1 MSQSLHLTRPCVRK
15 NAGGEAGF
23 TLMEVMVA
31 LVVLTIGLMSIAVLM
46 ATVYKQA
53 VRSRY
58 ASLAAMLASEK
69 LEDLCSFGQND
80 MRAHLAGGTLTS
92 NPTTAATVDAPVSA
106 SWNTTSYVTV
116 TYYDTVTLSNT
127 GGAAGGSTTGAMN
140 ESFEILDS
148 STPPKTYYV
157 TQTFTPDG
165 ILHWYSTTPFTG
177 VDGLPHYYPSYPS
190 TTAPTGETYLRT
202 WQIQSNTPVAGLT
215 TITVLVSLID
225 TTMNPPVSFQMST
238 VRP

>member
-1 MSQSLHLTRPCVRK
+1 MSQSQQRTRARAGK

-31 LVVLTIGLMSIAVLM
+31 LVVLTIGLMSIALLM

-58 ASLAAMLASEK
+58 ASVASMLASEK
-69 LEDLCSFGQND
+69 LEDLSSFGASD
-80 MRAHLAGGTLTS
+80 PRAHLAGGVLTS
-92 NPTTAATVDAPVSA
+92 AIGSVGAPVSA
-106 SWNTTSYVTV
+106 SWNSSTVTV
-116 TYYDTVTLSNT
+116 DYYDTVTISNT
-127 GGAAGGSTTGAMN
+127 GTAACGTSVTGSGGAAIGAMN
-140 ESFEILDS
+140 ETFEVLS
-148 STPPKTYYV
+148 GSTAEYV
-157 TQTFTPDG
+157 SQCFTADG
-165 ILHWYSTTPFTG
+165 LLHWYSGGSGPY
-177 VDGLPHYYPSYPS
+177 YYPSQLS

-202 WQIQSNTPVAGLT
+202 WQIQSNTPVSSLT